1 VRPFA
6 DGKIAGSSV
15 WPISAAGGE
24 QPVWSKAARQLLY
37 ATTDNHVM
45 VVDYT
50 VEGDVFHAMKP
61 RAWADRQIWLPDTR
75 GGPFRSFDL
84 TPDGKRIIAFAPDEG
99 PKGARVNL
107 HVTMLVNWFDE
118 VRRRLPVSGK

>member
-1 VRPFA
+1 MRPFA

-15 WPISAAGGE
+15 WQVSAAGGM

-50 VEGDVFHAMKP
+50 VEGGVFTAMKP
-61 RAWADRQIWLPDTR
+61 RAWADKQIWQPDTS
-75 GGPFRSFDL
+75 GPFRALDL

-107 HVTMLVNWFDE
+107 HVTMLVNWFDV